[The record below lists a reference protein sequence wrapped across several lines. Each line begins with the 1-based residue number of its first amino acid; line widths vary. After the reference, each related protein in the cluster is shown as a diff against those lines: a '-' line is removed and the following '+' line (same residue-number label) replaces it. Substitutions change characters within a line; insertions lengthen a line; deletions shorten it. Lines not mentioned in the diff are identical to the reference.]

1 LILIENDRKRDELG
15 GVVMPRNI
23 WTQLI
28 EVYKEPA
35 PPERF

>member
-1 LILIENDRKRDELG
+1 MSWAGD
-15 GVVMPRNI
+15 VMPRNI